1 MKALLLPLLAFFIP
15 LALPLIGQAGQGD
28 NTLPPN
34 ELPAIGSAA
43 PDFTL
48 PDAHTGTKRTLSEF
62 AASRRP
68 VALFF
73 FCGCPACHAV
83 ATEWAMLQ
91 RGNALP
97 ANTATIIV
105 YSTTDRAEARA
116 RVAASG
122 LDKRRTA
129 VLCDTE
135 DLSVTEGLYHAEP
148 CPRLFVVDPAGKV
161 VYANT
166 GDDDVTFA
174 GDGDRSKPQEAPAG
188 LLVARA
194 LSALQSNVSAKTQED
209 AAP

>member
-1 MKALLLPLLAFFIP
+1 MKTSRLLPLVLFALLVLAAP
-15 LALPLIGQAGQGD
+15 TRAGQESGD
-28 NTLPPN
+28 TTLSRM
-34 ELPAIGSAA
+34 PAIGTSA

-48 PDAHTGTKRTLSEF
+48 PDAHTGKARSLRAF
-62 AASRRP
+62 ARAKRP

-91 RGNALP
+91 CGNALP
-97 ANTATIIV
+97 PTTATVIV

-122 LDKRRTA
+122 LDPKRTA
-129 VLCDTE
+129 VLCDME
-135 DLSVTEGLYHAEP
+135 DLSVTERLYHAEP
-148 CPRLFVVDPAGKV
+148 CPRLFVVDPASKV

-166 GDDDVTFA
+166 GDDE
-174 GDGDRSKPQEAPAG
+174 KPQEAPSG

-194 LSALQSNVSAKTQED
+194 FSALQSTITKTESNP
-209 AAP
+209 AP